1 MNFGNRFSSENFLI
15 SVCGHLALIAIMVT
29 SFAVVVDRAMT
40 VASDRIEIL
49 EIDLDSVR
57 VSGDE
62 TILYNV
68 NADSEPETSDD
79 TDVSNQSD
87 NDAASV
93 TDPEP
98 EPAPIETEPEQ
109 ITVPSL
115 VEETP
120 TAPDV
125 PDPVVKTVED
135 EPKPTPS
142 ETEKPKKKKTVIR
155 VNRESVSL
163 NRTLTVSVV
172 DALRV
177 AMTRCW
183 TIDTTRTDIGD
194 IRAVAHLTMRRNGT
208 VRDVW
213 FESAARAETDPAFAY
228 VLDTIRSAINV
239 CQPFKML
246 PENEFDKWEK
256 IQLTFYPT
264 QGKVM

>member
-15 SVCGHLALIAIMVT
+15 SVCGHLALIVILVT
-29 SFAVVVDRAMT
+29 SFAAVVDRAMT

-93 TDPEP
+93 SDT

-155 VNRESVSL
+155 VNRESV
-163 NRTLTVSVV
+163 
-172 DALRV
+172 
-177 AMTRCW
+177 
-183 TIDTTRTDIGD
+183 
-194 IRAVAHLTMRRNGT
+194 
-208 VRDVW
+208 
-213 FESAARAETDPAFAY
+213 
-228 VLDTIRSAINV
+228 
-239 CQPFKML
+239 
-246 PENEFDKWEK
+246 
-256 IQLTFYPT
+256 
-264 QGKVM
+264 

>member
-1 MNFGNRFSSENFLI
+1 
-15 SVCGHLALIAIMVT
+15 
-29 SFAVVVDRAMT
+29 
-40 VASDRIEIL
+40 IEIL

-93 TDPEP
+93 ADPEP

-115 VEETP
+115 VEATP
-120 TAPDV
+120 IAPDV

-135 EPKPTPS
+135 EPKSTPS

-177 AMTRCW
+177 AM
-183 TIDTTRTDIGD
+183 
-194 IRAVAHLTMRRNGT
+194 
-208 VRDVW
+208 
-213 FESAARAETDPAFAY
+213 
-228 VLDTIRSAINV
+228 
-239 CQPFKML
+239 
-246 PENEFDKWEK
+246 
-256 IQLTFYPT
+256 
-264 QGKVM
+264 